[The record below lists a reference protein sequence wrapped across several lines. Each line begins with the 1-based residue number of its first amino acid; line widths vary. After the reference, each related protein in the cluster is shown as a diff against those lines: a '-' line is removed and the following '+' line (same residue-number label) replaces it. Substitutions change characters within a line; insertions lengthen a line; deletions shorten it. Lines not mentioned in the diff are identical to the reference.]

1 MDNFLSSHKQRVVV
15 DGLTTRFVG
24 IDRGVPQGT
33 VVEPV
38 LFSIMVNDSNVVH
51 PDTNLLIK
59 FVDDIT
65 LNVPI
70 GPD

>member
-1 MDNFLSSHKQRVVV
+1 M
-15 DGLTTRFVG
+15 
-24 IDRGVPQGT
+24 T
-33 VVEPV
+33 VLEPV
-38 LFSIMVNDSNVVH
+38 LFSIMVNDINVVH

-65 LNVPI
+65 LSIPI